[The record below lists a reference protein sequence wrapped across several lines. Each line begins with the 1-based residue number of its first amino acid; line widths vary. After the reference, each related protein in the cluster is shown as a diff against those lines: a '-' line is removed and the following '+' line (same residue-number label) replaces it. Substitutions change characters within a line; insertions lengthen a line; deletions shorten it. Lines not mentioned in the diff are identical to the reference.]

1 MKRFY
6 MVAAG
11 VTVAVVLVVLFV
23 PGVSEAIE
31 GRLLGW
37 LATNSR

>member
-6 MVAAG
+6 LIAGG
-11 VTVAVVLVVLFV
+11 VTIAAVLVVLFV

-31 GRLLGW
+31 GRVLGW
-37 LATNSR
+37 LASNSR